1 MSTLRHPVGPQP
13 PQVYWRR
20 RLVVGLGLLAVI
32 VIIILIVVR
41 PGTGDPATDPSA
53 GADPEVS
60 ETDEAETDPDA
71 EATGGGPAPCTADQ
85 VVVTPVTDSNSYGPE
100 QQPLLSLTL
109 LNTGA
114 APCTIEAG
122 SDVQE
127 YVIVSGPDRIWAS
140 TDCQD
145 PGVAAPT
152 VLEPGEEKSTTPFPW
167 SRTRSSPGDCDADR
181 EQVTAGGATYRLSVS
196 VGEFAS
202 EGDVP
207 FLLN

>member
-41 PGTGDPATDPSA
+41 PGTGDPATDPGAS
-53 GADPEVS
+53 ADPEVR
-60 ETDEAETDPDA
+60 ETDEAETDPEA
-71 EATGGGPAPCTADQ
+71 EGTGGAPAPCTPDQ

-114 APCTIEAG
+114 APCTMEAG

-152 VLEPGEEKSTTPFPW
+152 VLEPGEEKTTTPFPW

-181 EQVTAGGATYRLSVS
+181 EPVTAGGATYRLSVS

>member
-1 MSTLRHPVGPQP
+1 MSTLRHPVGSEP

-32 VIIILIVVR
+32 VIIVLIVVR
-41 PGTGDPATDPSA
+41 PGTGDPASDPRA
-53 GADPEVS
+53 TPEVS
-60 ETDEAETDPDA
+60 ETATNG
-71 EATGGGPAPCTADQ
+71 TGGAAGAPAPCTADQ
-85 VVVTPVTDSNSYGPE
+85 VVVTPVTDSNSYEPG

-127 YVIVSGPDRIWAS
+127 YVIVSGSDRIWAS

-145 PGVAAPT
+145 PGIAAPT
-152 VLEPGEEKSTTPFPW
+152 VLEPGEELSTTPFPW
-167 SRTRSSPGDCDADR
+167 SRTRSAPGDCDVERDP
-181 EQVTAGGATYRLSVS
+181 VTAGGATYRLSVT
-196 VGEFAS
+196 VGEFLS

>member
-41 PGTGDPATDPSA
+41 PGTGDPATDPGA
-53 GADPEVS
+53 GADPDVS
-60 ETDEAETDPDA
+60 ETAEPGEGEPSA
-71 EATGGGPAPCTADQ
+71 SGPAPCTAEQ
-85 VVVTPVTDSNSYGPE
+85 VEVTPVTDSNSYGPE

-114 APCTIEAG
+114 TPCTMEAG

-145 PGVAAPT
+145 PGVAAPI
-152 VLEPGEEKSTTPFPW
+152 VLEPDEEVSTTPFPW

-196 VGEFAS
+196 VGEFSS

>member
-20 RLVVGLGLLAVI
+20 RLVVGLGVLAVI

-41 PGTGDPATDPSA
+41 PGTGDPATDPGAS
-53 GADPEVS
+53 ADPEVS
-60 ETDEAETDPDA
+60 ETDEPGEGEPSAS
-71 EATGGGPAPCTADQ
+71 GPAPCTADQ

>member
-20 RLVVGLGLLAVI
+20 RLVVGLGILAVI
-32 VIIILIVVR
+32 VIIILIIVR
-41 PGTGDPATDPSA
+41 PGTGDPATDPA
-53 GADPEVS
+53 AEPEVT
-60 ETDEAETDPDA
+60 ETA
-71 EATGGGPAPCTADQ
+71 EAGIDGEPGIGAPTPCTPGQ
-85 VVVTPVTDSNSYGPE
+85 VEVTPVTDSNSYGPGE
-100 QQPLLSLTL
+100 QPLLSLTL

-122 SDVQE
+122 SDMQE
-127 YVIVSGPDRIWAS
+127 YVIVSGSDRIWAS

-152 VLEPGEEKSTTPFPW
+152 VLEPGEELSTTPFPW
-167 SRTRSSPGDCDADR
+167 SRTRSSPGDCDVERDP
-181 EQVTAGGATYRLSVS
+181 VSAGGATYRLSVS
-196 VGEFAS
+196 VGDFAS
-202 EGDVP
+202 DGDVP